1 MHQNE
6 NDAQIGNIQIGND
19 RIGRLEMLRLAEWN
33 GPSRPPYIWPCY
45 TSVDWSRSQTVFLAS
60 AGKCGLEMRLVS
72 RSMRL
77 FASWKF

>member
-33 GPSRPPYIWPCY
+33 GPSRPPDIHVCIN
-45 TSVDWSRSQTVFLAS
+45 QFLIFS
-60 AGKCGLEMRLVS
+60 KPDN
-72 RSMRL
+72 
-77 FASWKF
+77 